1 MKVALTGSGSLLGQ
15 ALVRGLGAEHE
26 VRPAP
31 AGDLR
36 DEATARQAVAGAEA
50 LIHLAPLF
58 PDLPAGTP
66 AGEEIDLATRGTYV
80 LLTAAVE
87 AGVRR
92 VVLGS
97 TLAQLERYPV
107 PWRVTESW
115 QPLPDVTD
123 PARVREL
130 AVFLAE
136 ESAEQFARVLPF
148 LGFCLRFG
156 EVVAGGEGAAG
167 AEGATPER
175 RARQVHVEDAVA
187 AVRAALTVTPTQRA
201 PWPDAYGE
209 LRQGWW
215 VYHIVGAGP
224 HTRFPL
230 GVAAD
235 APERNGLGYAP
246 QHTLAPAPVFP
257 PPTAAEAAGD
267 LSLLAPRRRVA
278 SRPVRRVVIFG
289 AGGPLASAAAREL
302 AGSYQLRLTD
312 LRPLAQVAAGEP
324 QSPGAPLPE
333 VLGPPHEVA
342 EVDVADLDQ
351 VRRACE
357 GMDAVIN
364 CTVVR
369 PHPVQAFRVNTLGA
383 YNVMRAAAEH
393 GIRRVVH
400 TGPFQ
405 IGSDRPA
412 GYWWDFDVP
421 DDAPGRPG
429 AALYLHSKYL
439 GQEIVRLFAEQY
451 DLEVPALFFCIFTNP
466 DVPHA
471 SQRPPHPMTVSWA
484 DAARALRRA
493 LEAPAL
499 PSPFEIVHILADLPH
514 GKYSN
519 AKARRLLGWQPRD
532 TLASTW
538 ATP

>member
-1 MKVALTGSGSLLGQ
+1 
-15 ALVRGLGAEHE
+15 
-26 VRPAP
+26 
-31 AGDLR
+31 
-36 DEATARQAVAGAEA
+36 
-50 LIHLAPLF
+50 
-58 PDLPAGTP
+58 
-66 AGEEIDLATRGTYV
+66 
-80 LLTAAVE
+80 
-87 AGVRR
+87 
-92 VVLGS
+92 
-97 TLAQLERYPV
+97 
-107 PWRVTESW
+107 
-115 QPLPDVTD
+115 
-123 PARVREL
+123 
-130 AVFLAE
+130 
-136 ESAEQFARVLPF
+136 
-148 LGFCLRFG
+148 
-156 EVVAGGEGAAG
+156 
-167 AEGATPER
+167 
-175 RARQVHVEDAVA
+175 VEDAVA
-187 AVRAALTVTPTQRA
+187 AVRAALTVTPTRRA

-215 VYHIVGAGP
+215 VFHVVGGGP
-224 HTRFPL
+224 YTRFPL
-230 GVAAD
+230 GAAGN
-235 APERNGLGYAP
+235 APEQNGLGYAP
-246 QHTLAPAPVFP
+246 RHPLVREAAFP

-267 LSLLAPRRRVA
+267 LALLAPRHRVA
-278 SRPVRRVVIFG
+278 SRPVRKVVVFG

-302 AGSYQLRLTD
+302 VGSYQLRLTD
-312 LRPLAQVAAGEP
+312 VRPHAQNAAGDP

-333 VLGPPHEVA
+333 VFGPPHEAV
-342 EVDVADLDQ
+342 EVDVTDLDQ
-351 VRRACE
+351 VRRACA

-383 YNVMRAAAEH
+383 YNVMCAAVEH

-405 IGSDRPA
+405 IGSERPA

-439 GQEIVRLFAEQY
+439 GQEIVRRFAEQY

-466 DVPHA
+466 DVPHEG
-471 SQRPPHPMTVSWA
+471 QRPLHPMTISWA

-499 PSPFEIVHILADLPH
+499 PSPFEIIHILADLPH

-519 AKARRLLGWQPRD
+519 AKAKRLLGWEPRD
-532 TLASTW
+532 SLAGLW

>member
-1 MKVALTGSGSLLGQ
+1 
-15 ALVRGLGAEHE
+15 
-26 VRPAP
+26 
-31 AGDLR
+31 
-36 DEATARQAVAGAEA
+36 
-50 LIHLAPLF
+50 
-58 PDLPAGTP
+58 
-66 AGEEIDLATRGTYV
+66 
-80 LLTAAVE
+80 
-87 AGVRR
+87 
-92 VVLGS
+92 
-97 TLAQLERYPV
+97 
-107 PWRVTESW
+107 
-115 QPLPDVTD
+115 VTD
-123 PARVREL
+123 PANVREL
-130 AVFLAE
+130 AAFLAE

-156 EVVAGGEGAAG
+156 EVVAGPEGSGG
-167 AEGATPER
+167 AEDPAATPER

-187 AVRAALTVTPTQRA
+187 AVRAALAVTPTQRA

-215 VYHIVGAGP
+215 VFHIVGAGP

-230 GVAAD
+230 GVAAS
-235 APERNGLGYAP
+235 APERSGLGYAP
-246 QHTLAPAPVFP
+246 RRTLAPAPVFP
-257 PPTAAEAAGD
+257 PPTGAEAAGD

-278 SRPVRRVVIFG
+278 SRPVRKVVVFG
-289 AGGPLASAAAREL
+289 AGGPLAAAAGREL
-302 AGSYQLRLTD
+302 AGSYRLRLTD
-312 LRPLAQVAAGEP
+312 LRPLARIAAGDP
-324 QSPGAPLPE
+324 QSPGAPLPD
-333 VLGPPHEVA
+333 VFGPPHESL
-342 EVDVADLDQ
+342 EVDVTDLDQ

-383 YNVMRAAAEH
+383 YNVMRAAVEH
-393 GIRRVVH
+393 GIRRIVH

-412 GYWWDFDVP
+412 GYWADFDVP

-439 GQEIVRLFAEQY
+439 GQEIVRLFAEQH

-466 DVPHA
+466 EAPHEG
-471 SQRPPHPMTVSWA
+471 QRPLHPMTVSWA

-493 LEAPAL
+493 LEVPAL
-499 PSPFEIVHILADLPH
+499 PTPFEIIHILADLPH

-519 AKARRLLGWQPRD
+519 AKAKRLLGWQPRD
-532 TLASTW
+532 SLASLW